1 MLGSA
6 AMICGP
12 VADAVAVDLQP
23 EQSPEAYGDALRSAM
38 GDDGRPVLILTDL
51 LGGTPHNVA
60 SLICLESRGP
70 ALSTV
75 CVSGTNLGM
84 LLEAA
89 TGMESLDVDSI
100 ARLEAAGRASIV
112 NVMPRLEQSNV

>member
-1 MLGSA
+1 
-6 AMICGP
+6 
-12 VADAVAVDLQP
+12 
-23 EQSPEAYGDALRSAM
+23 
-38 GDDGRPVLILTDL
+38 
-51 LGGTPHNVA
+51 
-60 SLICLESRGP
+60 
-70 ALSTV
+70 
-75 CVSGTNLGM
+75 M